1 MLKEK
6 TIILGVTGG
15 ISAYKSAELVSR
27 LKDLKANIVV
37 IMTKNATEFIA
48 PLTLQTLSQ
57 NPVYI
62 EMFKLIE
69 KSEIGHVS
77 LSKKGDILVIAPATA
92 NIIGKIASGIA
103 DDLLSS
109 TVMVSTCPKLIAP
122 AMHSSMY
129 ENPIVRQNIKNLKD
143 LGFEFIGPETGKLAS
158 GDIGI
163 GRLAKIE
170 DIVDKIFDILK
181 MEKLEKKI

>member
-1 MLKEK
+1 MLKGK

-15 ISAYKSAELVSR
+15 ISAYKSAALVSR
-27 LKDLKANIVV
+27 LKDLGANVVV
-37 IMTKNATEFIA
+37 IMTKNATEFIT

-57 NPVYI
+57 NTVYI

-69 KSEIGHVS
+69 KADIRHVS

-103 DDLLSS
+103 NDLLSS
-109 TVMVSTCPKLIAP
+109 TIMASICPKLIAP

-129 ENPIVRQNIKNLKD
+129 ENPIVQQNIKNLKD
-143 LGFEFIGPETGKLAS
+143 LGFEFVGPETGKLAS

-163 GRLAKIE
+163 GRLANIE

-181 MEKLEKKI
+181 MEKLEKKS

>member
-6 TIILGVTGG
+6 TVILGVTGG
-15 ISAYKSAELVSR
+15 IAAYKSAALVSR
-27 LKDLKANIVV
+27 LKDLGANVVV
-37 IMTKNATEFIA
+37 IMTKNGTEFIT

-57 NPVYI
+57 NTVYI

-69 KSEIGHVS
+69 KAEIGHIS
-77 LSKKGDILVIAPATA
+77 LSKRGDIIVIAPATA

-103 DDLLSS
+103 DDLLTSA
-109 TVMVSTCPKLIAP
+109 VMASTCPKLIAP

-129 ENPIVRQNIKNLKD
+129 ENQIVQQNIKNLED
-143 LGFEFIGPETGKLAS
+143 LGYKFIGPETGKLAS

-163 GRLAKIE
+163 GKLAKIE
-170 DIVDKIFDILK
+170 DIINKIIEILK
-181 MEKLEKKI
+181 IKKH

>member
-1 MLKEK
+1 MLKGK

-15 ISAYKSAELVSR
+15 ISAYKSASLVSR
-27 LKDLKANIVV
+27 LKDLGANVVV
-37 IMTKNATEFIA
+37 IMTKNATEFIT

-57 NPVYI
+57 NIVYI
-62 EMFKLIE
+62 EMCRLIE
-69 KSEIGHVS
+69 KAEIGHIS
-77 LSKKGDILVIAPATA
+77 LSKKGDILVTAPATA
-92 NIIGKIASGIA
+92 NIIGKIVSGIA
-103 DDLLSS
+103 DDLLTS
-109 TVMVSTCPKLIAP
+109 TVMASTCPKLIAP

-129 ENPIVRQNIKNLKD
+129 ENPIVQQNIKNLKD
-143 LGFEFIGPETGKLAS
+143 LGFEFVGPETGKLAS

-163 GRLAKIE
+163 GRLANIE

>member
-1 MLKEK
+1 MLKGK

-15 ISAYKSAELVSR
+15 IAAYKSAKLVSR
-27 LKDLKANIVV
+27 LKDLGANVIV
-37 IMTKNATEFIA
+37 IMTKNATGFIT

-62 EMFKLIE
+62 DMFKLIE
-69 KSEIGHVS
+69 KAEIGHIS
-77 LSKKGDILVIAPATA
+77 LSKRGDIIVIAPATA
-92 NIIGKIASGIA
+92 NIIGKIVSGIA
-103 DDLLSS
+103 DDLLTS
-109 TVMVSTCPKLIAP
+109 TVMASTCPKLIAP

-129 ENPIVRQNIKNLKD
+129 ENPIVQQNIKNLED
-143 LGFEFIGPETGKLAS
+143 LGFEFIGPETGKLVS

-170 DIVDKIFDILK
+170 DIINKIIEILK
-181 MEKLEKKI
+181 IKKR